1 MMAGR
6 APAEYP
12 ARTDR
17 LRPNA
22 ADVEFLA
29 HRPTAGVDGLG
40 HHEFVLAQLKVTA

>member
-1 MMAGR
+1 MMASR

-29 HRPTAGVDGLG
+29 RQLPNKRRPATNCEISLAHRKS
-40 HHEFVLAQLKVTA
+40 Q

>member
-1 MMAGR
+1 MMASRG
-6 APAEYP
+6 PAEYR

-29 HRPTAGVDGLG
+29 RQLPHKRRPAT
-40 HHEFVLAQLKVTA
+40 HHEFALAQ